1 MADKRD
7 YYEILGVQKGAS
19 ESEIKKAYRQ
29 LAKKYHPDS
38 HPGDAE
44 AEAKFKE
51 ASEAYAVLIDADKRA
66 KYDQF
71 GHAAFEQ
78 GGAGAGGFDFSDI
91 DLSDIFGGFGGIF
104 DEFFGGGGYSSRGR
118 SGPMKGA
125 NLRARVSITF
135 EEAAFGVSK
144 ELELNL
150 KETCKTCNGSGAK
163 PGTSKTTC
171 SKCGGKGRV
180 MMMQRSIFGQVQQVT
195 TCPDCNGEG
204 QIIKDKCP
212 DCGGSGFISKKKK
225 ISVNI
230 PAGIDNREVVR
241 IRELGEPGLRGGP
254 RGDLMVEVNV
264 VPHKIFQRRNFDI
277 FSSAPISYAQAAL
290 GGDVI
295 VDTLDGKVYVTVKPG
310 TQTDTQVRLKGKGV
324 PVLNS
329 KNARGDHYVTLI
341 LQVPMHLN
349 DEAKSLIKR
358 FDELTGDSLNTD
370 SPKDKKKGFFS
381 KD

>member
-1 MADKRD
+1 MANKRD
-7 YYEILGVQKGAS
+7 YYEVLGVQKGAS

-38 HPGDAE
+38 HPGDLE

-78 GGAGAGGFDFSDI
+78 GGPSGGFDFSDI

-104 DEFFGGGGYSSRGR
+104 DEFFGGGGYSSRSR

-171 SKCGGKGRV
+171 QKCGGKGRV

-204 QIIKDKCP
+204 QIIKDKCS
-212 DCGGSGFISKKKK
+212 DCGGSGFISKRKK

-264 VPHKIFQRRNFDI
+264 APHKIFQRRNFDI

-290 GGDVI
+290 GGDVM

-341 LQVPMHLN
+341 LQVPLHLN
-349 DEAKSLIKR
+349 DEAKNLIKR

-370 SPKDKKKGFFS
+370 SPKEKKKGFFNR
-381 KD
+381 D